1 METSSRVA
9 ATVSAPPVE
18 RSRPPALDWVP
29 GLVMVLMSVELAW
42 RLAHP
47 AEGSLEAL
55 IARSI
60 DQAFSEFAKEMA
72 S

>member
-1 METSSRVA
+1 M
-9 ATVSAPPVE
+9 E
-18 RSRPPALDWVP
+18 RSRPPALHWVP
-29 GLVMVLMSVELAW
+29 GWVMVLMSLELAW